1 MTPLFLEGMEV
12 GRRLTSGLRR
22 HLSSSYLSSWAKQP
36 PKHNRWQN
44 LAAEV
49 GIVTK
54 CSWEAEM
61 KSVRK
66 FLRSW
71 SSWKR
76 GFIFHGGH
84 RRSWPR
90 SLHSEG
96 RSKMRYNRG
105 PQGRPTSASMDQR
118 PVVRGH
124 LLTSHVLCQTTP
136 GSKRRGKTVPSKRL
150 NSIWWNL
157 PSPLVHSVSPPTSV
171 SLYFSMG
178 TYFFLEIGTIYSGL
192 VFLNLFIQFS
202 LSDRYE
208 HFT

>member
-36 PKHNRWQN
+36 PKHSRWQN

-54 CSWEAEM
+54 YSWEAEM

-90 SLHSEG
+90 GLHSEG

-150 NSIWWNL
+150 TVFDETYHLLWSTAF
-157 PSPLVHSVSPPTSV
+157 PPPL
-171 SLYFSMG
+171 L
-178 TYFFLEIGTIYSGL
+178 L
-192 VFLNLFIQFS
+192 LFIFRRVPTFS
-202 LSDRYE
+202 
-208 HFT
+208 